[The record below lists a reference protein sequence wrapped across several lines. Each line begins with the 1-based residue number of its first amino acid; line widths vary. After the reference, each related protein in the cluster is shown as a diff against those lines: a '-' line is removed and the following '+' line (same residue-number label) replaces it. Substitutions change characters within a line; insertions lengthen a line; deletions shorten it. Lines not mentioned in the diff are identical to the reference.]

1 MLSINFPLSKFFKSL
16 NRFLTISLLVAIG
29 VTGGIIP
36 SIDKTSHQLTFNGT
50 AYAEDFT
57 AQEVTKYARAVL
69 EIETHRQQAYQDIQQ
84 IIGTQ
89 PSDIVCNEPNSFTSL
104 PADAKQVAR
113 TFCRTSKKIVEN
125 SGLTVSQFNTITS
138 SVQSDKSLERRIQDA
153 MLQIQQQQ

>member
-1 MLSINFPLSKFFKSL
+1 MFSINFPPSKFFKNL
-16 NRFLTISLLVAIG
+16 NRLLTIGFLVAVG

-36 SIDKTSHQLTFNGT
+36 SIDKISNQLTFKGT
-50 AYAEDFT
+50 AYAQDFT
-57 AQEVTKYARAVL
+57 AGDVTNYAKAVL
-69 EIETHRQQAYQDIQQ
+69 AIETHRQQAYQDIQR

-89 PSDIVCNEPNSFTSL
+89 PSDIVCNNPNSFASL

-138 SVQSDKSLERRIQDA
+138 SVQSNKSLERRIQDA
-153 MLQIQQQQ
+153 MLRIQQQQ